1 MTTGWHGCKR
11 GHRVAKLGRKGRAS
25 NDNGFQAQSP
35 GMVFGRI
42 NNGCSSM
49 VRDWRGAH
57 GGCLRFSPSLP
68 AQANNVALH
77 FDTAT
82 DTVTGL
88 RHKTIF
94 GRPMWNM
101 EFAAVAAAHPR

>member
-1 MTTGWHGCKR
+1 
-11 GHRVAKLGRKGRAS
+11 
-25 NDNGFQAQSP
+25 
-35 GMVFGRI
+35 
-42 NNGCSSM
+42 M
-49 VRDWRGAH
+49 VRLMGGRGAD
-57 GGCLRFSPSLP
+57 CPLY

-77 FDTAT
+77 FDTAV

-94 GRPMWNM
+94 GRPMWNT

>member
-1 MTTGWHGCKR
+1 
-11 GHRVAKLGRKGRAS
+11 
-25 NDNGFQAQSP
+25 
-35 GMVFGRI
+35 
-42 NNGCSSM
+42 M

>member
-1 MTTGWHGCKR
+1 M
-11 GHRVAKLGRKGRAS
+11 V
-25 NDNGFQAQSP
+25 P
-35 GMVFGRI
+35 G
-42 NNGCSSM
+42 
-49 VRDWRGAH
+49 
-57 GGCLRFSPSLP
+57 FSPSLP

-94 GRPMWNM
+94 GRPMWNT

>member
-1 MTTGWHGCKR
+1 MEGGSW
-11 GHRVAKLGRKGRAS
+11 VV
-25 NDNGFQAQSP
+25 P
-35 GMVFGRI
+35 G
-42 NNGCSSM
+42 
-49 VRDWRGAH
+49 
-57 GGCLRFSPSLP
+57 FSPSLP

-94 GRPMWNM
+94 GRPMWNT